1 MIPRRDDDTLRI
13 DDSDELVVVEN
24 FGGLQ
29 DGEFVLGDHALIV
42 LCTEGMAQFEYNGHT
57 IQMRKND
64 ICLFIMLHSVVSN
77 IMLSPDFNCRQLW
90 FTRNSAWNIK
100 MYGKTD
106 IASLVSMCHHPH
118 ISLSEAD
125 AALLDEYFLLLCHQL
140 RDRQTQLYRDIVRSL
155 VGTVLLKIL
164 SLQHDNSLE
173 ADKGDDVTTL
183 HGKQLV
189 DRFTQMVERS
199 DGRVRRVDEFARQLN
214 VTPKYL
220 SRLLKDTIDRNPS
233 DIIELF
239 TMKAIER
246 RLRFTDMTMQQIA
259 NDLNFANPSFFGKYF
274 KDHAGMTPMAF
285 RMKYQKM

>member
-1 MIPRRDDDTLRI
+1 MSRT
-13 DDSDELVVVEN
+13 
-24 FGGLQ
+24 
-29 DGEFVLGDHALIV
+29 
-42 LCTEGMAQFEYNGHT
+42 
-57 IQMRKND
+57 
-64 ICLFIMLHSVVSN
+64 
-77 IMLSPDFNCRQLW
+77 
-90 FTRNSAWNIK
+90 
-100 MYGKTD
+100 
-106 IASLVSMCHHPH
+106 H

-189 DRFTQMVERS
+189 DRFT
-199 DGRVRRVDEFARQLN
+199 
-214 VTPKYL
+214 
-220 SRLLKDTIDRNPS
+220 
-233 DIIELF
+233 
-239 TMKAIER
+239 
-246 RLRFTDMTMQQIA
+246 DMTMQQIA

-285 RMKYQKM
+285 RMKYQKT

>member
-1 MIPRRDDDTLRI
+1 
-13 DDSDELVVVEN
+13 
-24 FGGLQ
+24 
-29 DGEFVLGDHALIV
+29 
-42 LCTEGMAQFEYNGHT
+42 
-57 IQMRKND
+57 
-64 ICLFIMLHSVVSN
+64 
-77 IMLSPDFNCRQLW
+77 
-90 FTRNSAWNIK
+90 
-100 MYGKTD
+100 
-106 IASLVSMCHHPH
+106 
-118 ISLSEAD
+118 
-125 AALLDEYFLLLCHQL
+125 
-140 RDRQTQLYRDIVRSL
+140 VRSL

-189 DRFTQMVERS
+189 DRFTQIVERS

-285 RMKYQKM
+285 RMKYQKT